1 MSEEYSSEV
10 SAHYAA
16 YRPPLHQ
23 MILNKMVAMGEVF
36 NIGLDIGCG
45 TGISTQALSQYCHHV
60 HGVDP
65 SAAMI
70 AQAKTTETISY
81 HLGSGE
87 SLPIKDKSIDVVTFA
102 GSLSYA
108 KSDAL
113 LCELARVCKIKAT
126 ALVYDFEVQLGDVLT
141 GLGVKTYSSNTNYDH
156 TVNFSDCSAF
166 HEEQVT
172 ADTINLQL
180 APEQLAHVLFSSIR
194 RYALLVEHFGDQN
207 TFDFVT
213 EKLNAKGDA
222 HTVSI
227 NIYYSKYT
235 VQV

>member
-23 MILNKMVAMGEVF
+23 IILNEMVVTGDVF

-45 TGISTQALSQYCHHV
+45 TGVSTQALSQYCHHV
-60 HGVDP
+60 HGVEP

-70 AQAKTTETISY
+70 AQARTTETISY
-81 HLGSGE
+81 HLGCGE
-87 SLPIKDKSIDVVTFA
+87 NLPIKDKSIDVVSFA

-113 LCELARVCKIKAT
+113 LCELARVCKSKAT
-126 ALVYDFEVQLGDVLT
+126 VLVYDFEVQLGDVLT
-141 GLGVKTYSSNTNYDH
+141 WLGVKTYSSNTNYDH

-172 ADTINLQL
+172 ADTINLRL
-180 APEQLAHVLFSSIR
+180 TSAQLAHVLFSSIR
-194 RYALLVEHFGDQN
+194 RYVLLVEHLGGQS
-207 TFDFVT
+207 TFDYVR
-213 EKLNAKGDA
+213 EKLNAAGDT

-227 NIYYSKYT
+227 NIYYSKYK
-235 VQV
+235 VRA